1 MNRRNF
7 TALAL
12 AATTVL
18 AAGVAPAFTADD
30 IKVGVIVAQS
40 PPGSVVQGEQILAGI
55 DIARGM
61 INAEGGVLGRNIQTI
76 VEDGQ
81 GVPEKGRAAAEKLIT
96 SDKVVA
102 LTGEHQ
108 SSNVLAEI
116 EVTHRYHIPYVNS
129 NGWSDAIREKGYEEV
144 FNPAN
149 WNSNVAE
156 SMAKTLAALKV
167 KSVVAFAE
175 NTDYGIGQAKILG
188 EKLKKL
194 APDID
199 YKYSAL
205 DRAAKD
211 FAPAVLPL
219 RADPPDVV
227 ANIMLP
233 PAAYMLINQLYEQG
247 VAPSKQTILYDGAGV
262 VDYPDFWSNVGD
274 AGVNILA
281 FGLYHPKMNLPPLA
295 AKVADAYAKTHD
307 GNAPSRLVFQAFD
320 SLYLIKNAIE
330 KAGSTD
336 PDAVIKAMQATDW
349 TGSRGE
355 ITFDE
360 TKGNTYQ
367 QWVDMP
373 TVTYQVTAK
382 NQAIED
388 TPILEQ
394 PGQNLDPSKVVR

>member
-1 MNRRNF
+1 MNRRKF
-7 TALAL
+7 TALAI
-12 AATTVL
+12 AASTAL
-18 AAGVAPAFTADD
+18 AAGTIPTFAAED

-40 PPGSVVQGEQILAGI
+40 PPGSVVQGEQILDGI
-55 DIARGM
+55 AIAREM
-61 INAEGGVLGRNIQTI
+61 INANGGVLGRQIQTL

-116 EVTHRYHIPYVNS
+116 EVAHRYHIPYVNS
-129 NGWSDAIREKGYEEV
+129 NGWSDAIRAKGYEEV
-144 FNPAN
+144 FNPSN
-149 WNSNVAE
+149 WNSYVAE

-188 EKLKKL
+188 EKLKAL
-194 APDID
+194 APDV
-199 YKYSAL
+199 KYSYTAL

-227 ANIMLP
+227 VNIMLP
-233 PAAYMLINQLYEQG
+233 PAAYMLINQIYEQG
-247 VAPSKQTILYDGAGV
+247 VAPSAETILYDGAGV
-262 VDYPDFWSNVGD
+262 TDYPDFWANVGD
-274 AGVNILA
+274 AGVNVLA
-281 FGLYHPKMNLPPLA
+281 FGLYHPKMTLPPLA
-295 AKVADAYAKTHD
+295 AKVADAYKKAHD
-307 GNAPSRLVFQAFD
+307 GQAPSRLVFQGFD
-320 SLYLIKNAIE
+320 SLYLIANAIE

-336 PDAVIKAMQATDW
+336 PDAMIKALQATDW
-349 TGSRGE
+349 VGSRGE

-367 QWVDMP
+367 QWVGMP
-373 TVTYQVTAK
+373 TVTYQITAK
-382 NQAIED
+382 DQAIAD
-388 TPILEQ
+388 APLLEE
-394 PGQNLDPSKVVR
+394 PGHPLDPSKVVR